1 MASKLLLKKSSVAAK
16 VPVAGDLDYGELAIN
31 YTDGKLYFKKADNSI
46 DYFSTGAAS
55 APVSSVGGYTGV
67 VTATNLLDAIK
78 TVDGAASGLD
88 ADTLDGNHASAFYLA
103 SNPNGYTSN
112 TGTVTSVGATAPVL
126 SSGGTAPTISMAAA
140 TALVNGYMTSTYAAK
155 LDGIAAG
162 ATANTGTVTSIA
174 TGTGLSGG
182 PITTTGTISL
192 ANTSVTAG
200 SYTNASITVD
210 AQGRLTAASSGA
222 SASAAGATTQ
232 IQYNSSGAFAG
243 SANLTFNG
251 TDLTCGGNVTAYSDE
266 TLKTNWRDLPADYV
280 TCLAELK
287 SGIYDRLDID
297 STQIGVGAQSLKKFL
312 AYAVVAD
319 ENGVLSVNYGAAA
332 MVSAVELAKK
342 VVQQEKRITE
352 LERLLQQIIGD

>member
-1 MASKLLLKKSSVAAK
+1 
-16 VPVAGDLDYGELAIN
+16 
-31 YTDGKLYFKKADNSI
+31 
-46 DYFSTGAAS
+46 
-55 APVSSVGGYTGV
+55 
-67 VTATNLLDAIK
+67 
-78 TVDGAASGLD
+78 
-88 ADTLDGNHASAFYLA
+88 
-103 SNPNGYTSN
+103 
-112 TGTVTSVGATAPVL
+112 
-126 SSGGTAPTISMAAA
+126 
-140 TALVNGYMTSTYAAK
+140 LVNGYMTSTSAAK

>member
-16 VPVAGDLDYGELAIN
+16 APVAGDLDYGELAIN

-46 DYFSTGAAS
+46 DFFTTGGAA
-55 APVSSVGGYTGV
+55 AGVTSVGGFTGE
-67 VTATNLLDAIK
+67 VTAANLLTAIQ
-78 TVDGAASGLD
+78 TVDGTGSGLD

-112 TGTVTSVGATAPVL
+112 TGTVTSVAATAPVV
-126 SSGGTAPTISMAAA
+126 SSGGNAPTISMAAA
-140 TALVNGYMTSTYAAK
+140 TAFVDGYMTSTYAAK
-155 LDGIAAG
+155 LDGIAAN
-162 ATANTGTVTSIA
+162 ATANAGTITSVS

-200 SYTNASITVD
+200 AYTNASITVD
-210 AQGRLTAASSGA
+210 AQGRITAASSGA
-222 SASAAGATTQ
+222 SASAGGTNTQ
-232 IQYNSSGAFAG
+232 VQYNSSGAFAG

-266 TLKTNWRDLPADYV
+266 TLKTNWRDLPSDYV
-280 TCLAELK
+280 TCLAKLK
-287 SGIYDRLDID
+287 SGIYDRLDIE
-297 STQIGVGAQSLKKFL
+297 STQIGVGAQSLQRFL

-342 VVQQEKRITE
+342 VVAQDKRIAE
-352 LERLLQQIIGD
+352 LERLIAKIIGD